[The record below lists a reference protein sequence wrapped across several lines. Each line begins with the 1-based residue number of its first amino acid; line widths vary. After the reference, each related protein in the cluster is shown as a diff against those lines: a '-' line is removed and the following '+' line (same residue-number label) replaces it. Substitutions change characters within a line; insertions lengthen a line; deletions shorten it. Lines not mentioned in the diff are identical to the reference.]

1 MARQRNYHR
10 DEEEK
15 ALMELADVAKSL
27 FSPTCPQT
35 LCTVGTTTGN
45 FTSIT
50 NISFLDLTID
60 VSECSFSGN
69 APENWPG
76 TDFLMVP
83 GETIV
88 GDFTSIGIGNTY
100 NDSNLNFMYWIA
112 ANNNCE

>member
-15 ALMELADVAKSL
+15 ELMELANVAKSL

-50 NISFLDLTID
+50 NVSFMDLTID
-60 VSECSFSGN
+60 VSETSFSGN

-76 TDFLMVP
+76 TDFDMSP

-88 GDFTSIGIGNTY
+88 GNFTAVGVINTY
-100 NDSNLNFMYWIA
+100 GVPALNFMYWVT